1 MKLIKKH
8 PDLLWSCFLRED
20 RPVVV
25 DITSVAE
32 NVGGELEKLFPA
44 PNYLLPW
51 KHAWLEFTMPDGI
64 RERIGVSLKSV
75 PKSSEREHASDEEY
89 ARTEYVIEAGFCMA
103 IYGEK
108 PEWIGWAVQFLE
120 RDGSSVK
127 TNFGFPNQNNLK
139 DQKARD
145 KVHGA
150 LLRIWKYVEAS
161 LVFLSCKNVVAENAP
176 FPESKKRKTTIHD
189 SDVVYKKLVVLLPG
203 NRKAGGNAR
212 GDAQDSIRL
221 HICRGHFMDHR
232 KHGLFGKDH
241 LRGIYWVP
249 MHAKGNKAVG
259 EVVKRYEL
267 SLPNIGIDKTDT
279 TANNANE

>member
-32 NVGGELEKLFPA
+32 SVSGEIEKLIPP

-51 KHAWLEFTMPDGI
+51 KHAWFEFTLPDGL
-64 RERIGVSLKSV
+64 RERIGVALRSV
-75 PKSSEREHASDEEY
+75 PLEKYHKTLDAGEY
-89 ARTEYVIEAGFCMA
+89 ARTAHVIDAAFCVS
-103 IYGEK
+103 IYGNA
-108 PEWIGWAVQFLE
+108 PQWVGWANDFLE
-120 RDGSSVK
+120 SNGK
-127 TNFGFPNQNNLK
+127 TIRTSFGFPNSDAVTDKKIRNLI
-139 DQKARD
+139 
-145 KVHGA
+145 HGK
-150 LLRIWKYVEAS
+150 LLIMWMYVQTA
-161 LVFLSCKNVVAENAP
+161 LVFLNCKNVVAENAA

-203 NRKAGGNAR
+203 NRRAGGNAK
-212 GDAQDSIRL
+212 GDAQDSVRL

-232 KHGLFGKDH
+232 KNGLFGKDH

-267 SLPNIGIDKTDT
+267 RVGGEVDGGKGD
-279 TANNANE
+279 AEVV